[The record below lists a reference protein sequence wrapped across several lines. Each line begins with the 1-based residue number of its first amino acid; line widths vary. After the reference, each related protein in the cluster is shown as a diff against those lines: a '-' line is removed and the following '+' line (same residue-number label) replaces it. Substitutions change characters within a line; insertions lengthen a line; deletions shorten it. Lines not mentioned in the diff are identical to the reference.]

1 MLLHNLIN
9 ERIELLLNGLEEETN
24 NADKWKVISEAE
36 KIISKLPKEDRK
48 IMETYINHIF
58 DSLALKELC
67 LYKGGFIDGVRAI
80 KRLLEL

>member
-67 LYKGGFIDGVRAI
+67 LYKGD
-80 KRLLEL
+80 LLMGWEL